1 MRRFI
6 LAFLLGFSATTSE
19 AAVHLD
25 TLWEVG
31 RDAYATSDYH
41 KATETFIEILTMEP
55 TSVAAMYNLG
65 NCYLELGDAGRSI
78 LWYERALKYQ
88 PTDQDVRH
96 NLAIAKTRR
105 ANPVIEIRHFFLL
118 RWIRGVANQVS
129 TVGWG
134 LLAIAFFWGAL
145 FFLAKSILQKSWKS
159 LRGLIII
166 CGCMFFLSLV
176 FGGRRYT
183 DMHRQDLAI
192 IVASNA
198 TMLVAPDQESK
209 RISDLGAGEKVMILD
224 SLQQYYKIR
233 LANFEQGW
241 MQKSAITKI

>member
-1 MRRFI
+1 
-6 LAFLLGFSATTSE
+6 
-19 AAVHLD
+19 
-25 TLWEVG
+25 
-31 RDAYATSDYH
+31 
-41 KATETFIEILTMEP
+41 
-55 TSVAAMYNLG
+55 
-65 NCYLELGDAGRSI
+65 
-78 LWYERALKYQ
+78 
-88 PTDQDVRH
+88 
-96 NLAIAKTRR
+96 
-105 ANPVIEIRHFFLL
+105 
-118 RWIRGVANQVS
+118 
-129 TVGWG
+129 
-134 LLAIAFFWGAL
+134 
-145 FFLAKSILQKSWKS
+145 
-159 LRGLIII
+159 
-166 CGCMFFLSLV
+166 MFFLCLV